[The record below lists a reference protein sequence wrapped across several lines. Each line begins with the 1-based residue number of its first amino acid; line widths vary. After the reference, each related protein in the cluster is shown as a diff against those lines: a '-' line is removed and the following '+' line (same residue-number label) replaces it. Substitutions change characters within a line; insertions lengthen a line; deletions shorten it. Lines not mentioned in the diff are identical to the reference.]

1 MNSDR
6 TLSDLL
12 NLKFDIE
19 KSFFKKTHFLNDTF
33 ENLFQKD
40 MEKNSFKSNLVSS
53 IIIIS
58 SYITSLIFIIFSYFK
73 IIQLSICLIFF
84 SISSIILTFSFK
96 NTNKKHQ
103 LICDNIQIFLSFLNL
118 SIILI
123 NICMYFNKENNDHHM
138 ELLRIIIYQCLS
150 TNFYMITKLE
160 ANIYISLFYILLN
173 TSTIIISILF
183 SNKNNYFYVEII
195 INFSTFLIFYLL
207 RKEWDIKLRNFFAEK
222 YKFEAFYLYNSDYLS
237 ALNGFTINIKNNL
250 KLFYNKKINNLI
262 DNILPDKKNK
272 EVESQLTPIVYKY
285 EAIKNLEQD

>member
-1 MNSDR
+1 
-6 TLSDLL
+6 
-12 NLKFDIE
+12 
-19 KSFFKKTHFLNDTF
+19 
-33 ENLFQKD
+33 
-40 MEKNSFKSNLVSS
+40 
-53 IIIIS
+53 
-58 SYITSLIFIIFSYFK
+58 
-73 IIQLSICLIFF
+73 
-84 SISSIILTFSFK
+84 
-96 NTNKKHQ
+96 
-103 LICDNIQIFLSFLNL
+103 
-118 SIILI
+118 
-123 NICMYFNKENNDHHM
+123 MYFNKENNDHHM